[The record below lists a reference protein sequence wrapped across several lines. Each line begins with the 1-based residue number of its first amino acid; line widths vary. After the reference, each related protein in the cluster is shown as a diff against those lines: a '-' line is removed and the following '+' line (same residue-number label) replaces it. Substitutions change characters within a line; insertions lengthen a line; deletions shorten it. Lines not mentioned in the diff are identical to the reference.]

1 MQASTCRLEM
11 TLTTSPTQSDSLEP
25 TSKPQIQAVR
35 ARPKVPLLL
44 FLSTLIIALGSDL
57 VMKYWSF
64 EHVAGQPVQLK
75 AGYNNDPYQIPRHEG
90 MTIVPKVLA
99 LRLTLNTGA
108 IFGIGKGAQWFFV
121 FVSVLATAFIC
132 FLFWRA
138 PLNAYGMQIC
148 YALILS
154 GALGNMY
161 DRMVYNAVRDMFNLF
176 PDVHL
181 PFGWHWPGGSTEVYP
196 WLFNIA
202 DAALIVGVLSLMVMV
217 QLADMRQRKSA
228 KTSD

>member
-1 MQASTCRLEM
+1 M
-11 TLTTSPTQSDSLEP
+11 TTSPTQPDRPESD
-25 TSKPQIQAVR
+25 PQPKLQAVR
-35 ARPKVPLLL
+35 TRPLVPLVI
-44 FLSTLIIALGSDL
+44 FISTLVLVLGSDL

-64 EHVAGQPVQLK
+64 EHVAGVPVVLDR
-75 AGYNNDPYQIPRHEG
+75 GGSNLPYHIPDHQAMG
-90 MTIVPKVLA
+90 VVPYVLS

-121 FVSVLATAFIC
+121 CVSIIATAFIC

-138 PLNAYGMQIC
+138 PRRAYAIQIC
-148 YALILS
+148 YALILA

-161 DRMVYNAVRDMFNLF
+161 DRMVYNAVRDMFWLF

-181 PFGWHWPGGSTEVYP
+181 PFGWQWPGKYGSTLLYP

-202 DAALIVGVLSLMVMV
+202 DAALIVGVLMLMLMVH
-217 QLADMRQRKSA
+217 LADRQQRKSA
-228 KTSD
+228 KNSD